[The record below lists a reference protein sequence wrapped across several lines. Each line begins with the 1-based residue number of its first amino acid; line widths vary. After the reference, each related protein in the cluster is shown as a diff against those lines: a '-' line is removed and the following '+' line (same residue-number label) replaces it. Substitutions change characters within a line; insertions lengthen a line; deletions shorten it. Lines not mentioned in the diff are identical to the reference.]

1 MYNSCYRDFNLVN
14 ILISNSFI
22 EGKVL
27 VVDKPLKWTSFD
39 VVNKIRYAI
48 REKFKLK
55 KIKVGHAGTL
65 DPLATGVVVI
75 CTGKKTKTINDFL
88 IEDKQY
94 IGKIKLGATTPSYDL
109 ETEID
114 ADFPVPDLNI
124 TNLQELQKKFTG
136 ELDQVPPIFSA
147 KRINGKRAYD
157 YARANEKLILPPN
170 KICIKKLELELL
182 SADIIQFNCICSK
195 GTYIRSLARDI
206 GESINS
212 GGFLIELRRI
222 KSGNFSIDDAKT
234 IDEWL
239 DIIKSS

>member
-1 MYNSCYRDFNLVN
+1 MIENPFS
-14 ILISNSFI
+14 
-22 EGKVL
+22 EGKIL
-27 VVDKPLKWTSFD
+27 VVDKPLNWTSFD

-48 REKFKLK
+48 RDKYKIK

-88 IEDKQY
+88 IEDKSY
-94 IGKIKLGATTPSYDL
+94 VGKFQLGATTPSFDL

-114 ADFPVPDLNI
+114 CNYPIPNI
-124 TNLQELQKKFTG
+124 NESIIRNLENQFTG
-136 ELDQVPPIFSA
+136 ELEQVPPIFSA

-157 YARANEKLILPPN
+157 FARANEKIELPAVKINIKHLKLQLIAKN
-170 KICIKKLELELL
+170 
-182 SADIIQFNCICSK
+182 IIQFNCLCSK

-206 GESINS
+206 GKAIKS
-212 GGFLIELRRI
+212 GAFLTELRRN
-222 KSGNFSIDDAKT
+222 KSGNFTVEQSKSVE
-234 IDEWL
+234 EWV

>member
-1 MYNSCYRDFNLVN
+1 MTENPYL
-14 ILISNSFI
+14 
-22 EGKVL
+22 EGKIL
-27 VVDKPLKWTSFD
+27 VVDKPLNWTSFD

-48 REKFKLK
+48 KDRYKIK

-88 IEDKQY
+88 IQDKSY
-94 IGKIKLGATTPSYDL
+94 VGKFQIGATTPSFDL

-114 ADFPVPDLNI
+114 SNYPIPNI
-124 TNLQELQKKFTG
+124 NKSILRKLEQQFTG
-136 ELDQVPPIFSA
+136 ELYQVPPIFSA

-157 YARANEKLILPPN
+157 FARANEKIELPPV
-170 KICIKKLELELL
+170 KINIKDLKLELIAKNLIE
-182 SADIIQFNCICSK
+182 FKCMCSK

-206 GESINS
+206 GKSLKS
-212 GGFLIELRRI
+212 GAFLTELRRN
-222 KSGNFSIDDAKT
+222 KSGNFTVEQSKSVE
-234 IDEWL
+234 EWV